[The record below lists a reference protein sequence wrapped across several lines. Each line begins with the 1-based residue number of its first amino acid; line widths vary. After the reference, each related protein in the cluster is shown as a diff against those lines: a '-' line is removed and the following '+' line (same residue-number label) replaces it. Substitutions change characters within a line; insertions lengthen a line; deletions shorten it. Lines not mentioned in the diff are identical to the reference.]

1 MFPRVVGRRGW
12 RGAFHFP
19 QKMRRGKK
27 EGVESGSSSALLSF
41 KCLWPI
47 SRDVFYRASTEKGW
61 ERILQSR
68 DSTEWS
74 WRVAS
79 ANGKAFFRFLLLTL
93 PFHSAH
99 SSSASKE
106 TRPFSIALRPSL
118 SQLSDI
124 IIPSINFASA
134 PVPDI
139 AGDARE
145 LDILPFSSRSRQTN
159 RSIERKCDSSAAKTS
174 ITLSRWTCPDRA
186 REDRF
191 RKRIYLPFGTISHG
205 IYFSKGECFWK
216 KLCAG
221 HFCREE
227 RFSSRAGF
235 LLLKLA
241 RMKRLLQLA

>member
-1 MFPRVVGRRGW
+1 MPLTDFSRCFLSGEHRKGVGKNITKPRFDRVILAGCVCKW
-12 RGAFHFP
+12 
-19 QKMRRGKK
+19 Q
-27 EGVESGSSSALLSF
+27 GVLPLFTFDAVS
-41 KCLWPI
+41 
-47 SRDVFYRASTEKGW
+47 
-61 ERILQSR
+61 
-68 DSTEWS
+68 
-74 WRVAS
+74 
-79 ANGKAFFRFLLLTL
+79 L

-235 LLLKLA
+235 LLLISFPYEEAFTA
-241 RMKRLLQLA
+241 RVEKGFVSNFSF